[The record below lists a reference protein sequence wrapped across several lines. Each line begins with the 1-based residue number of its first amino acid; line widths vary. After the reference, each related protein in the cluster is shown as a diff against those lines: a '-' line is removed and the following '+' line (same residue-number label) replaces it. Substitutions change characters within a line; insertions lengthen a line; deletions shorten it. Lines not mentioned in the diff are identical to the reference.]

1 MYTTY
6 VYVNSAYTSFIN
18 NFMLICKNYYWI
30 LISDIEEE
38 LLNSFFISDLHDTVA
53 IKTAFVPPEKV
64 LFVRSRHDAFKT
76 YIIIPFILLDATRKE
91 YIRGGAL
98 FAGFMDPLG
107 SLGKGLLW
115 GGGGGF
121 LPFLLFDKGKKQ
133 ELRYTFL

>member
-91 YIRGGAL
+91 YI
-98 FAGFMDPLG
+98 
-107 SLGKGLLW
+107 
-115 GGGGGF
+115 GGGGAFCRFYGPIGEF
-121 LPFLLFDKGKKQ
+121 GKRSVMRGRGGVSPISS
-133 ELRYTFL
+133 LW